1 VYRPGHIGVGLLV
14 YAPFGYALLAGGR
27 GGLAVVGGALLVAL
41 AMAPDLDMR
50 VPGATHRGASH
61 TLLCALCVGA
71 GFGAIGWVLASAVG
85 GGGATIAEGV
95 VLRVAAVSPIELG
108 AFGLLLGVLVVCSH
122 LLADLL
128 TPMGIAPFWP
138 LSSKRYS
145 LGVVNASNPIANVLL
160 LGLGVLATA
169 GALLLVRPLG

>member
-1 VYRPGHIGVGLLV
+1 MYRPGHIGVSLLV

-27 GGLAVVGGALLVAL
+27 GGLAVIGGALLVAL
-41 AMAPDLDMR
+41 AMIPDIDMR

-61 TLLCALCVGA
+61 TLLCALCVGT
-71 GFGAIGWVLASAVG
+71 GLGAIGWVLADAI
-85 GGGATIAEGV
+85 GGAGATLEEGV
-95 VLRVAAVSPIELG
+95 ALRVTPVSPVELG
-108 AFGLLLGVLVVCSH
+108 AFGFFLGVLVVCSH

-145 LGVVNASNPIANVLL
+145 LDVANAANPIANVLL
-160 LGLGVLATA
+160 LGLGVLATV
-169 GALLLVRPLG
+169 GVLWIVKPGG